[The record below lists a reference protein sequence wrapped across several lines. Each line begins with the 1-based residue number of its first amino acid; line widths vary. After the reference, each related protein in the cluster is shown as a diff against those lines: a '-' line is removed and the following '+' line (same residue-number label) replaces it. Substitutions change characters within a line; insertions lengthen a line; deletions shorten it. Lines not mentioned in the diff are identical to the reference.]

1 MRKNRMKFAL
11 VGCGRVS
18 ENHLQALTSGN
29 ISSELVAVCD
39 LDPEK
44 AKSKGDKYGLPWYA
58 DYHKMMS
65 EHPEIEVVNVAVPTG
80 YHASVVIDLAQY
92 GKHIVTE
99 KPMAL
104 SVADCQKMIDACRK
118 NGARLF
124 VVKQNRFNPAVIAA
138 RKALEEGRFGK
149 MVMGTV
155 ISAIS
160 ILNSSKGIVISYSTY
175 TPNASPA
182 IA

>member
-1 MRKNRMKFAL
+1 MRKNKMKFAL

-29 ISSELVAVCD
+29 IPSELVAVCD

-44 AKSKGDKYGLPWYA
+44 AKSKGEKYGLPWYA
-58 DYHKMMS
+58 DYHKMMV

-104 SVADCQKMIDACRK
+104 SVADCQKMIDACKK

-124 VVKQNRFNPAVIAA
+124 VVKQNWKRGDLV
-138 RKALEEGRFGK
+138 KW
-149 MVMGTV
+149 
-155 ISAIS
+155 
-160 ILNSSKGIVISYSTY
+160 
-175 TPNASPA
+175 
-182 IA
+182 